1 MTKTTAAKT
10 TRKSTKTVEKE
21 LTMNMSVAHTGEIDL
36 GADDAILASMLEGIE
51 SGAEELTANDG
62 LPGEDAGVI
71 DLTDD
76 AAIEAAIADIEKA
89 EAVQD
94 HYAAEEGA
102 SEVAAGDEPLVIA
115 KTEKPKKE
123 KKAKAPKEP
132 KAPKPEAVRY
142 NGHKTNA
149 ADVLKHRLGD
159 KTSEMLVLEVE
170 DASLDPAALA
180 AKQSELLA
188 LLNSRPKTEGDGP
201 KSQQKVAEKVVM
213 LFGWLK
219 NGGTLNKVMDIT
231 FRTLIAD
238 GEIQSGEKGNLW
250 TALLAKP
257 YSKGTANA
265 QGGQMM
271 SMLPM
276 LKIATLSEKGKLVA
290 NPNSMILMAVK
301 AQMGL

>member
-1 MTKTTAAKT
+1 MNTTTAAKT
-10 TRKSTKTVEKE
+10 TRKSAKTSEKE
-21 LTMNMSVAHTGEIDL
+21 MTMNMSVAHEIDL
-36 GADDAILASMLEGIE
+36 SSDDAILASMLDDIE
-51 SGAEELTANDG
+51 SGAEELLATDG
-62 LPGEDAGVI
+62 LSGDDAGVI

-76 AAIEAAIADIEKA
+76 AAIEAAVADIEKT
-89 EAVQD
+89 ESTHE
-94 HYAAEEGA
+94 HYAADE
-102 SEVAAGDEPLVIA
+102 SPVPPAAKKAV
-115 KTEKPKKE
+115 KQKKE
-123 KKAKAPKEP
+123 KVAKEP
-132 KAPKPEAVRY
+132 KEKVAKEPKPAAVRY

-159 KTSEMLVLEVE
+159 KTNEMLVLEVE

-188 LLNSRPKTEGDGP
+188 LLNSRPKSDCDGP

-219 NGGTLNKVMDIT
+219 NGGSLNKVMDIT

-250 TALLAKP
+250 QALLAKP

-276 LKIATLSEKGKLVA
+276 LKIATMSEKGKLVA

>member
-1 MTKTTAAKT
+1 MTKTAAKT
-10 TRKSTKTVEKE
+10 TRKSKTTTAEKE
-21 LTMNMSVAHTGEIDL
+21 LTMNMAVAHETEIDL
-36 GADDAILASMLEGIE
+36 SADDAILASMLEGIE
-51 SGAEELTANDG
+51 SGAEELNAADG
-62 LPGEDAGVI
+62 LPGDDAGLI
-71 DLTDD
+71 DLNDE

-102 SEVAAGDEPLVIA
+102 PEAEAATASD
-115 KTEKPKKE
+115 KPKKE
-123 KKAKAPKEP
+123 KKAKEPKEPKEP
-132 KAPKPEAVRY
+132 KAPRVTYVGNKASE
-142 NGHKTNA
+142 
-149 ADVLKHRLGD
+149 VLKARLGD
-159 KTSEMLVLEVE
+159 KTNEMLVLEVE
-170 DASLDPAALA
+170 DASLDPAELE
-180 AKQSELLA
+180 AKQSELLK
-188 LLNSRPKTEGDGP
+188 LLNTRPGTSDGGATQ
-201 KSQQKVAEKVVM
+201 KKVAEKIVM

-219 NGGTLNKVMDIT
+219 NGGKLNQVMDIT

-250 TALLAKP
+250 AALLAKP

-271 SMLPM
+271 AMLPM
-276 LKIATLSEKGKLVA
+276 LKIATKSEKGKLVA

>member
-10 TRKSTKTVEKE
+10 TRKSTKTAEKE
-21 LTMNMSVAHTGEIDL
+21 LTMNMSVAHAGEIDL
-36 GADDAILASMLEGIE
+36 SGQDDAILASMLEGIE
-51 SGAEELTANDG
+51 SDAASLEATDG
-62 LPGEDAGVI
+62 MPGDAGVI
-71 DLTDD
+71 DLSDEE
-76 AAIEAAIADIEKA
+76 AIEAAIADIEKA
-89 EAVQD
+89 EATQE
-94 HYAAEEGA
+94 HYAAEEGQA
-102 SEVAAGDEPLVIA
+102 PADAAPVAAD
-115 KTEKPKKE
+115 KPKKE
-123 KKAKAPKEP
+123 KKAKTPKEP
-132 KAPKPEAVRY
+132 KAPKEPKPEAVRY

-149 ADVLKHRLGD
+149 DAVLRHRLGD
-159 KTSEMLVLEVE
+159 KTSEMLILEVD
-170 DASLDPAALA
+170 DASLEPAALA

-188 LLNSRPKTEGDGP
+188 LLNTRPKSEGDGP

-231 FRTLIAD
+231 FRQLIAD
-238 GEIQSGEKGNLW
+238 GFIQSGEKGNLW

-276 LKIATLSEKGKLVA
+276 LKIATVSEKGKLVA

>member
-10 TRKSTKTVEKE
+10 TRKSTKTAEKE
-21 LTMNMSVAHTGEIDL
+21 LTMNMAVAHETEIDL

-123 KKAKAPKEP
+123 KKAKEPKEPKEP
-132 KAPKPEAVRY
+132 KAPRVTYVGNKAS
-142 NGHKTNA
+142 
-149 ADVLKHRLGD
+149 DVLKARLGD
-159 KTSEMLVLEVE
+159 KTNEMLVLEVE
-170 DASLDPAALA
+170 DASLDPAELE
-180 AKQSELLA
+180 AKQSELLK
-188 LLNSRPKTEGDGP
+188 LLNTRPGTSDGGATQ
-201 KSQQKVAEKVVM
+201 KKVAEKIVM
-213 LFGWLK
+213 LFSYLK
-219 NGGTLNKVMDIT
+219 NGGKLNEVMLRT
-231 FRTLIAD
+231 FTVLAKD
-238 GEIQSGEKGNLW
+238 GYLTSGDKGNLH
-250 TALLAKP
+250 AELLAKP
-257 YSKGTANA
+257 YSVGTARA
-265 QGGQMM
+265 QAGQMFAM
-271 SMLPM
+271 MPM
-276 LKIATLSEKGKLVA
+276 LKIVTKEEKGRYVL
-290 NPNSMILMAVK
+290 NENSMVFMAVK
-301 AQMGL
+301 AQLGLA